1 MREEIFRAYNE
12 AKIDDDSIVFFR
24 VNNYYVAL
32 FDDAKRVSNELHIPL
47 LTKNIDD
54 SDIIYIV
61 IQEDNLVSVLMRLDR
76 CTEGNYKLIETV
88 EFIL

>member
-32 FDDAKRVSNELHIPL
+32 FDDAKKVSNELHIPL

-61 IQEDNLVSVLMRLDR
+61 IQEDNLVSVLVR
-76 CTEGNYKLIETV
+76 N
-88 EFIL
+88 